1 MRQARS
7 LRVRVIVLAAVSI
20 VTALTVAG
28 ASLIVI
34 FNRHLDQRLEQEL
47 ETRLV
52 ELAAAFSLD
61 TSGEP
66 KLNAFPSDPQY
77 QYPYSGSYWQVS
89 DANGRAVLRSRSLW
103 DDEMPR
109 TPASTGRG
117 SAVERTGPGGSTLFV
132 LERNVQVSVDGGAR
146 AFLLSVALGSA
157 DIDGLRRSFAFDMA
171 VALFLLGVLLL
182 VGAWLQAGVGLSPL
196 QKLRERLNAVH
207 RLSLIHI

>member
-28 ASLIVI
+28 ASLVVI

-61 TSGEP
+61 ATGEP

-89 DANGRAVLRSRSLW
+89 DANGRVDGEVSHHLRRHTVGRDHVAVRDGLVLQLG
-103 DDEMPR
+103 EV
-109 TPASTGRG
+109 AG
-117 SAVERTGPGGSTLFV
+117 GGS
-132 LERNVQVSVDGGAR
+132 RDRHGDGVPG
-146 AFLLSVALGSA
+146 
-157 DIDGLRRSFAFDMA
+157 
-171 VALFLLGVLLL
+171 
-182 VGAWLQAGVGLSPL
+182 
-196 QKLRERLNAVH
+196 
-207 RLSLIHI
+207 